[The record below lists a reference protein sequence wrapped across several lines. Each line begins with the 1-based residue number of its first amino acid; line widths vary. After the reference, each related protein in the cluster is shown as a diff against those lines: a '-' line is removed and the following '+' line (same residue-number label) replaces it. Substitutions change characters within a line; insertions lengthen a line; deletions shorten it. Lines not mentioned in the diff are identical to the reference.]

1 MRRIMSAQFQASGTA
16 VAPDGFGDRVVKYI
30 PAEVLAAWVAASGII
45 PSVAAQRQLATFWV
59 AFVLGVVFTAAW
71 TWRQTR
77 LPNQKT
83 AVTQIVLSTIAFVIW
98 AYAMG
103 GPFSLSGVYD
113 PAIGSLL
120 LIFYTLAVGFVVP
133 QE

>member
-1 MRRIMSAQFQASGTA
+1 MRRIMSTQLQANGTA
-16 VAPDGFGDRVVKYI
+16 VAPDTFGERVVKYI

-45 PSVAAQRQLATFWV
+45 PSVASQRQQVTFWV
-59 AFVLGVVFTAAW
+59 TFALGVIFTAGW

-77 LPNQKT
+77 LPDRKP
-83 AVTQIVLSTIAFVIW
+83 AVIQIVISTIAFVIW

-103 GPFSLSGVYD
+103 GPFALSGVYD

-133 QE
+133 QD